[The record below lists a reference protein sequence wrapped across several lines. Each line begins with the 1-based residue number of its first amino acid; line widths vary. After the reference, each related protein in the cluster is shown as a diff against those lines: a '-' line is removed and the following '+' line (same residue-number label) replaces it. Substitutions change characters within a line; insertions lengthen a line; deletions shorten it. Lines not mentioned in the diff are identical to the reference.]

1 MSTSW
6 PNAALAR
13 PNLIIACSSFP
24 GKLRKPVRCGNRKSG
39 RGGGAVRLQR
49 GRLAGGV
56 PEAMGFVLSKIFWA
70 IAAPGNLLV
79 LMLAVGTARLG
90 GRRRRRGFRLVAT
103 ATVVLLAIALLPIGP
118 WAAVPPGAP
127 LFPPPPAPP
136 VSRPPAAS

>member
-49 GRLAGGV
+49 GRFARGV

-79 LMLAVGTARLG
+79 LMLAGGTARLG
-90 GRRRRRGFRLVAT
+90 GGGGRRRFFPGAT
-103 ATVVLLAIALLPIGP
+103 PTVVLLAVAPLPI
-118 WAAVPPGAP
+118 
-127 LFPPPPAPP
+127 
-136 VSRPPAAS
+136 RP

>member
-49 GRLAGGV
+49 GRFARGA

-70 IAAPGNLLV
+70 IAAPRNLLV
-79 LMLAVGTARLG
+79 LMLAVCTARLG
-90 GRRRRRGFRLVAT
+90 GLAPRPRFRL
-103 ATVVLLAIALLPIGP
+103 
-118 WAAVPPGAP
+118 GAP
-127 LFPPPPAPP
+127 PH
-136 VSRPPAAS
+136 